1 MENSMKAP
9 LYWIIKSSSVRTHEA
24 AEASQGEQSFL
35 DTLIRNAVSSDRKKY
50 ATMQAKGISISPL
63 RRAQEAMHCVQFSAA
78 QVCDDVR

>member
-1 MENSMKAP
+1 MKRRKP
-9 LYWIIKSSSVRTHEA
+9 
-24 AEASQGEQSFL
+24 QGEQSFL
-35 DTLIRNAVSSDRKKY
+35 DTSIRNAVSSDRKKC